1 MPYVSKADY
10 EQQDR
15 LICQMGE
22 QMLEAQSGREFW
34 RAMCLVQLSATIILN
49 YVGWL

>member
-15 LICQMGE
+15 LICHMGE
-22 QMLEAQSGREFW
+22 QMCEAQNSANFW
-34 RAMCLVQLSATIILN
+34 RVMCLVQLSATIILN